1 MARPKAKTGPVAAP
15 WSVIAGSAETV
26 ELSAEVREIVGAA
39 ATDPFLQRIADA
51 VAECQF
57 AHHRDDS
64 APTTGESAAT
74 LRAIFQHAEH
84 LVGLLGGRTDELAEP
99 LRGLSAAVGRDWL
112 EQLRQALRLLSE
124 ESVVALRPYLAPT
137 KGRKPGIAEPHQ
149 VLLGIR
155 CWEALESVSI
165 RPTLTASVDDGKPA
179 SVYLKLLAWALR
191 VSRLGGDA
199 RKIGSAAKRVRQG
212 LQKVHARD

>member
-15 WSVIAGSAETV
+15 WSVIAGPAETAK
-26 ELSAEVREIVGAA
+26 LTAEVREIVGAA

-51 VAECQF
+51 IAECQV
-57 AHHRDDS
+57 AHHRDAA
-64 APTTGESAAT
+64 APTRGESAAT
-74 LRAIFQHAEH
+74 LRAIREH
-84 LVGLLGGRTDELAEP
+84 TECLVALLGGRADEIVEP
-99 LRGLSAAVGRDWL
+99 LRGLSSAVGRDRL
-112 EQLRQALRLLSE
+112 EQLRQDLRLLSE
-124 ESVVALRPYLAPT
+124 ESVVALRPHLAST

-212 LQKVHARD
+212 LRQVRAGD